1 MHPGQ
6 LPPPPPQT
14 NVPAVRRPARS
25 SPIRSAARFALTLVA
40 LFAFTVQ
47 SVVTQIHVHGAAS
60 GSAASVAIGK
70 TPPGKLPPGGDQS
83 NCPICQAIV
92 HAGAFTAPVTA
103 ILPLPA
109 FASFAITASVRIA
122 SVAQVSS
129 HSWNSRAPPRF

>member
-1 MHPGQ
+1 
-6 LPPPPPQT
+6 
-14 NVPAVRRPARS
+14 VRRPART
-25 SPIRSAARFALTLVA
+25 SPIRSAARLALTLVA

-47 SVVTQIHVHGAAS
+47 SVVTQIHVHGTAV
-60 GSAASVAIGK
+60 GDTASVASGK
-70 TPPGKLPPGGDQS
+70 VQPGKLPPGGDQS

-109 FASFAITASVRIA
+109 FASFAVTASVRIA
-122 SVAQVSS
+122 YVAQASS